1 MIKFVKKLLNNL
13 EKKVINQNQV
23 PYALRAM
30 LRVVLQVKKKYASRC
45 TAADFGSNVDPRE
58 ENFEV
63 EADDLPLLTRFVAG
77 CWLN

>member
-1 MIKFVKKLLNNL
+1 MKFVKKLLNNL

-30 LRVVLQVKKKYASRC
+30 LRVVLQAKKKYASRRS
-45 TAADFGSNVDPRE
+45 AADFGSNVDPRE

-63 EADDLPLLTRFVAG
+63 EAADLPLLTRFVAG